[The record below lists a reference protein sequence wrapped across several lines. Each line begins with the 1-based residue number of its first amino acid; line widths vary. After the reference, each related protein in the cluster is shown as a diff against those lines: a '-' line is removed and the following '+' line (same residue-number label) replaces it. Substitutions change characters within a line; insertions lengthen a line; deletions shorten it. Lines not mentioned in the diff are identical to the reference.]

1 MRARV
6 RERRPALRGW
16 ERYGAGPMHG
26 LFMQRM
32 ASRAVALVFVAIV
45 LSGIVASPGH
55 TVAGAPRLKTPDREL
70 SGRA

>member
-16 ERYGAGPMHG
+16 KSYGGGPMHG

-32 ASRAVALVFVAIV
+32 ASHAVALVFVAIV
-45 LSGIVASPGH
+45 LSGIVASTGH

-70 SGRA
+70 SGSA